1 MTLQQQ
7 IITEL
12 KVLPTIDAQE
22 EIQSIDF
29 LKAYAQK
36 YV

>member
-1 MTLQQQ
+1 MALQQQ

-22 EIQSIDF
+22 EIRKSIDF
-29 LKAYAQK
+29 
-36 YV
+36 